1 MEELNSLEPNSDR
14 SDEKLHIS
22 DVMNSILSDLERIKN
37 DHIEVRSESS
47 YDKSMKERMDGGI
60 SAIDKAINV
69 VKRYCS

>member
-1 MEELNSLEPNSDR
+1 MNKGQQNSNETQNT
-14 SDEKLHIS
+14 KLCIS
-22 DVMNSILSDLERIKN
+22 DVMNSILLDLERIKN